1 MLFTEL
7 NLHPLVMKGI
17 EEAGFIHCTPVQEK
31 TLRETLEGRDV
42 YVQSQTG
49 TGKTAAFLITIFN
62 LFLTDERC
70 RHRKALVLT
79 PTRELAVQVE
89 QDAQLLGKYCGIR
102 TGCFYGGVGYA
113 TQDRLLKED
122 VDLFI
127 GTPGRLIDYQKS
139 RKIDFGKFEILVID
153 EADRMFDMGFIPD
166 IRFMIKRMVPP
177 AERLTML
184 YSATLSQRVKHL
196 AWEYMND
203 PVEIE
208 ITPEKLTVDL
218 ITQELYHV
226 GRDEKFNLL
235 LGLLRSE
242 KPKSVLIFTN
252 MKRTAERVSKRLEAN
267 GVKNDYISGDLPQK
281 QRLQIIDSI
290 KAGKTEILVATDVAA
305 RGLHIEEL
313 DMVINYDLP
322 EDNQNYVH
330 RIGRT
335 ARAGKSGKAI
345 TLACE
350 DDVFNL
356 APIEKLIGMQIP
368 TKWADESLIVEAAG
382 SPIPSG
388 RGYGGDRRGRPGDR
402 RGPRRQ
408 ESGARRGRTSAPAP
422 RREQKK
428 TEAAGETAPPRSRR
442 PARKDAGKRSAEKAA
457 PAAAA
462 TVEKK
467 APAAPEAAPARAAA
481 SAEAPKGARNRRPRR
496 GKKPENGAAPRQE
509 PAPKGRSR
517 QGQRSDRSRSGGGRG
532 EPRLSRDA
540 TPEQRLEYF
549 RDKYGE
555 NFEKTRVIEDSR
567 KKAKPRTL
575 VQSIKGLFS
584 KKTPKK

>member
-17 EEAGFIHCTPVQEK
+17 QDAGFTHCTPVQEK
-31 TLRETLEGRDV
+31 TLQETLAGRDV
-42 YVQSQTG
+42 HVQSQTG

-62 LFLTDERC
+62 LFLTDDRC

-89 QDAQLLGKYCGIR
+89 QDAQLLGKHCGIK
-102 TGCFYGGVGYA
+102 TGCFYGGVGYV

-139 RKIDFGKFEILVID
+139 HKIDFMKFEILVID

-177 AERLTML
+177 TERLTML

-242 KPKSVLIFTN
+242 KPRSVLIFTN
-252 MKRTAERVSKRLEAN
+252 MKRTAERVSKRLVAN

-322 EDNQNYVH
+322 EDNQN
-330 RIGRT
+330 
-335 ARAGKSGKAI
+335 
-345 TLACE
+345 
-350 DDVFNL
+350 
-356 APIEKLIGMQIP
+356 
-368 TKWADESLIVEAAG
+368 
-382 SPIPSG
+382 
-388 RGYGGDRRGRPGDR
+388 
-402 RGPRRQ
+402 
-408 ESGARRGRTSAPAP
+408 
-422 RREQKK
+422 
-428 TEAAGETAPPRSRR
+428 
-442 PARKDAGKRSAEKAA
+442 
-457 PAAAA
+457 
-462 TVEKK
+462 
-467 APAAPEAAPARAAA
+467 
-481 SAEAPKGARNRRPRR
+481 
-496 GKKPENGAAPRQE
+496 
-509 PAPKGRSR
+509 
-517 QGQRSDRSRSGGGRG
+517 
-532 EPRLSRDA
+532 
-540 TPEQRLEYF
+540 
-549 RDKYGE
+549 
-555 NFEKTRVIEDSR
+555 
-567 KKAKPRTL
+567 
-575 VQSIKGLFS
+575 
-584 KKTPKK
+584 

>member
-17 EEAGFIHCTPVQEK
+17 EEAGFTVCTPVQEMTFQK
-31 TLRETLEGRDV
+31 TLSDTDV

-62 LFLTDERC
+62 LFLTDEKY

-89 QDAQLLGKYCGIR
+89 QDAQLLGKYCGIK
-102 TGCFYGGVGYA
+102 TGCFYGGVGYV

-139 RKIDFGKFEILVID
+139 HKIDFMKFEILVID

-166 IRFMIKRMVPP
+166 IRFMLKRMVPP

-184 YSATLSQRVKHL
+184 YSATLSQRVKLL

-203 PVEIE
+203 PAEIE
-208 ITPEKLTVDL
+208 ITPDKLTVDL

-235 LGLLRSE
+235 LGIIRAE
-242 KPKSVLIFTN
+242 KPRSVIIFTN
-252 MKRTAERVSKRLEAN
+252 MKRTAERVSKRLAAN

-322 EDNQNYVH
+322 DDNQNYVH

-335 ARAGKSGKAI
+335 ARAGKSGKSI

-356 APIEKLIGMQIP
+356 APIEKLIGMPIP
-368 TKWADESLIVEAAG
+368 TKWADESLIVEASGA
-382 SPIPSG
+382 PIHSSRDSG
-388 RGYGGDRRGRPGDR
+388 RGRPGDR
-402 RGPRRQ
+402 RGPRRTDRQ
-408 ESGARRGRTSAPAP
+408 GRSSSPAP
-422 RREQKK
+422 RRDQKRPE
-428 TEAAGETAPPRSRR
+428 TAGEAGQSRSRR
-442 PARKDAGKRSAEKAA
+442 PARKGNERSAPAPALQEKSTPPAAETSAIAA
-457 PAAAA
+457 PSAQA
-462 TVEKK
+462 K
-467 APAAPEAAPARAAA
+467 A
-481 SAEAPKGARNRRPRR
+481 KRNRRPRR
-496 GKKPENGAAPRQE
+496 GKKPEETAAPRQE
-509 PAPKGRSR
+509 STQATR
-517 QGQRSDRSRSGGGRG
+517 QRQPRQESTQAARPRPPRQRSGRPSQGDRG
-532 EPRLSRDA
+532 PRLSRDA

-549 RDKYGE
+549 KNKYGE
-555 NFEKTRVIEDSR
+555 NFEKTRVIEDSG

-575 VQSIKGLFS
+575 IESIKGLL
-584 KKTPKK
+584 KKKK